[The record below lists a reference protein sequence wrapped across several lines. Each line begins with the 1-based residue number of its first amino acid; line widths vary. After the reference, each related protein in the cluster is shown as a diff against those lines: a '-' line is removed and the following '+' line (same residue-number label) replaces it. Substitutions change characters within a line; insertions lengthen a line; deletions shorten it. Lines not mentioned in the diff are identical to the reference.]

1 MTRPRALI
9 IVALGLALSAAA
21 WFRPG
26 AQAKDPFND
35 VMLASATRG
44 DVIQVVQASGTL
56 RPTNLVAVG
65 SQSSGRITSLRVTT
79 GQAVR
84 KGELLAV
91 IDSLPQENDIKTA
104 EAALADARAQKVQ
117 KHAALIYAEAV
128 LARQK
133 AALAQNATSK
143 DAYES
148 SKSAVDVNRAQI
160 ESLDAQIAQA
170 EVKVKTAKVNLDYTR
185 IVAPMDG
192 VILLVVA
199 QEGQTLNAVQSAP
212 TIVVLGQID
221 TMRVRAEI
229 SEADVAKVRVGMNA
243 SFSILGDPSRRWSG
257 TLAAVDPA
265 PDNIRS
271 DAVITSNS
279 ATASSSSSSS
289 SSSSA
294 VYYYGYFDVPNPDGL
309 LKTYMTAQVS
319 IHLGEVKNVVLAP
332 TAALSPMRDD
342 GSRTVDVATSD
353 GKLESR
359 KVLVGLDDKVRFE
372 ARAGLI
378 EGERVVIG
386 RRDPAL
392 KSSPL
397 GPPGAF

>member
-1 MTRPRALI
+1 VTRRRALI
-9 IVALGLALSAAA
+9 IVAIGLAISAAA

-26 AQAKDPFND
+26 AQAKDPFSD

-65 SQSSGRITSLRVTT
+65 SQSSGRITSLRVKT
-79 GQAVR
+79 GQAVQ

-91 IDSLPQENDIKTA
+91 IDSLTQENDIKTA
-104 EAALADARAQKVQ
+104 EAVLADARAQKVQ
-117 KHAALIYAEAV
+117 KQAALSYAEAV
-128 LARQK
+128 LTRQK

-148 SKSAVDVNRAQI
+148 AKSTVDVNRAQL

-170 EVKVKTAKVNLDYTR
+170 EVKVKTAKVSLDYTR

-212 TIVVLGQID
+212 TVVVLGQID
-221 TMRVRAEI
+221 MMRVRAEI
-229 SEADVAKVRVGMNA
+229 SEADVAKVHVGMAA

-257 TLAAVDPA
+257 TLAAIDPA

-271 DAVITSNS
+271 DAAITSNS

-319 IHLGEVKNVVLAP
+319 IMLGEVKNVVLAP

-342 GSRTVDVATSD
+342 GSRTVDVATSE
-353 GKLESR
+353 GQLESR
-359 KVLVGLDDKVRFE
+359 KVLVGLDDKVHFE
-372 ARAGLI
+372 ARAGLN

-392 KSSPL
+392 KSNLP
-397 GPPGAF
+397 GPPGGL

>member
-1 MTRPRALI
+1 MTGRRALTL
-9 IVALGLALSAAA
+9 VAIGLALSAAV

-26 AQAKDPFND
+26 AQAKDPFSD
-35 VMLASATRG
+35 VMLASANRG

-65 SQSSGRITSLRVTT
+65 SQASGRITSLRVKT

-91 IDSLPQENDIKTA
+91 IDSLTQENDIKTA

-117 KHAALIYAEAV
+117 KQAALIYAEAV

-143 DAYES
+143 DTYES
-148 SKSAVDVNRAQI
+148 AKSTVDVNRAQL

-170 EVKVKTAKVNLDYTR
+170 EVKVKTAKVSLDYTR

-212 TIVVLGQID
+212 TVVVIGQID

-229 SEADVAKVRVGMNA
+229 SEADVAKVRAGMDA
-243 SFSILGDPSRRWSG
+243 SFSILGDPGRRWSG
-257 TLAAVDPA
+257 TLAAIDPA

-319 IHLGEVKNVVLAP
+319 IRLGEAKNVVMAP
-332 TAALSPMRDD
+332 TAALSPMHDD
-342 GSRTVDVATSD
+342 GSRTVDVATPD
-353 GKLESR
+353 GNLESR
-359 KVLVGLDDKVRFE
+359 KVLVGLDDKVNFE
-372 ARAGLI
+372 ARAGLT

-392 KSSPL
+392 KSSLP

>member
-1 MTRPRALI
+1 MTRRRALTLI
-9 IVALGLALSAAA
+9 AIGLALSAAA

-26 AQAKDPFND
+26 AQAKDPFSD

-44 DVIQVVQASGTL
+44 DVIQVVQASGAL
-56 RPTNLVAVG
+56 RPTNMVAVG
-65 SQSSGRITSLRVTT
+65 SQSSGRITSLRVKT

-104 EAALADARAQKVQ
+104 EASLADARAQKVQ
-117 KHAALIYAEAV
+117 KQAALIYAEAV
-128 LARQK
+128 VARQK

-148 SKSAVDVNRAQI
+148 AKSAVDVNRAQI

-229 SEADVAKVRVGMNA
+229 SEADVAKVRVGMTA

-319 IHLGEVKNVVLAP
+319 MQLGEVKNVVLAP

-372 ARAGLI
+372 ARAGLN

-392 KSSPL
+392 KSNL
-397 GPPGAF
+397 AGPPGGF

>member
-1 MTRPRALI
+1 MSARRALTI
-9 IVALGLALSAAA
+9 VVIGVALFAAA

-26 AQAKDPFND
+26 AQAKDPFSD
-35 VMLASATRG
+35 VMLAVATRG
-44 DVIQVVQASGTL
+44 DVVQVVQATGTL

-65 SQSSGRITSLRVTT
+65 SQSSGRITSLKVRT

-84 KGELLAV
+84 KGELLAT

-104 EAALADARAQKVQ
+104 EAALADAKSQKVQ
-117 KHAALIYAEAV
+117 KQAALVYAEAV

-133 AALAQNATSK
+133 LELAQNATSK

-148 SKSAVDVNRAQI
+148 AKSAVDVNRAQI

-229 SEADVAKVRVGMNA
+229 SEADVAKVRVGMTA
-243 SFSILGDPSRRWSG
+243 RFSILGDTSRRWSG
-257 TLAAVDPA
+257 TLAAIDPA

-271 DAVITSNS
+271 DAAIGNS
-279 ATASSSSSSS
+279 ASATSSSSSS

-294 VYYYGYFDVPNPDGL
+294 VYYYGYFDVPNSDGL

-319 IHLGEVKNVVLAP
+319 IQLGEVKNVILAP

-342 GSRTVDVATSD
+342 GSRSVDVATSD

-359 KVLVGLDDKVRFE
+359 KVVVGLDDKVRFQ
-372 ARAGLI
+372 ALSGLN

-386 RRDPAL
+386 HRDPAL
-392 KSSPL
+392 KPTL
-397 GPPGAF
+397 PGPPGAF